1 MKKLDT
7 QFIVSGVKQPIKKG
21 TLDHLQSAYR
31 EDELDIIQAFEARN
45 DVESTPNFTTP
56 VIMYG
61 CRWNGVAVSSG
72 ALVYGTEIFRA
83 PLVLIT
89 LGLGQV
95 IIGTI
100 TTTYLTATDADPVEF
115 SDASLNNVHEIRQ
128 IVWSAGASGSG
139 DFDFD
144 DCVMWGRWQDVIYSA
159 GYLKAATGAWTIA
172 SSADWQVK
180 WKQTGRTL
188 IVDFLITNSSISLT
202 TQTLTLSLP
211 FNANFKNSHNS
222 LAWFQYTS
230 PHIVQYFAKVTTTPL
245 TTDIVLFKDSPYFT
259 GATNNFDVGGQ
270 ITIELDRAS

>member
-1 MKKLDT
+1 MKKIKTTDI
-7 QFIVSGVKQPIKKG
+7 IVGSAMPLKSGS
-21 TLDHLQSAYR
+21 LDHLQSAYR

-61 CRWNGVAVSSG
+61 CRWNGAAVSSG

-100 TTTYLTATDADPVEF
+100 TTTYLTATNADPVTF
-115 SDASLNNVHEIRQ
+115 SDSTSNNVHEIRQ
-128 IVWSAGASGSG
+128 IVWSAGVSGSG

-144 DCVMWGRWQDVIYSA
+144 DCLMWGRWFDVNYSPS
-159 GYLKAATGAWTIA
+159 YLAAQTGTWTIA

-230 PHIVQYFAKVTTTPL
+230 PSVVQYFAKVTTTPS

-270 ITIELDRAS
+270 ITIELDKF